1 LGSSHDQAAR
11 LDEQAEWLESVEG
24 LIRERGPLTAARIL
38 DEVSAYARGRG
49 VPTSGRTPYRNTL
62 PAEQTMP
69 YPGDRDVEDRIN
81 AYLRWNAM
89 AMVVRANKRHAG
101 LGGHLSTYASTLT
114 LWEVGFQHFFRG
126 RGADGGPVVPG
137 DQVFFQGH
145 ASPGIYAR
153 AFLEGRLTTEQLDLF
168 RREVAGSGHGL
179 PSYPHP
185 RSMGEFWEFPTV
197 SLGIGPLHAV
207 YQARFN
213 RYLAA
218 RGLAETDDARVWCF
232 VGDGETDE
240 PETLAA
246 IRLAAREHLD
256 NLVFVVNG
264 NLQRLDG
271 PVRGNS
277 RILDELEGVFVGA
290 GWHVLKVLWGT
301 EWQNLFTAS
310 GRMALLDRLEAMND
324 GDLQRLTVLGPDE
337 LRETLFGGDDP
348 GLRALGDTLTDREL
362 LGLRR
367 GGHDPRTVHA
377 AYTDATRHR
386 GSPSV
391 VLAQTVKG
399 YALGPNFEG
408 RNATHQ
414 MKKMTAQQLRTF
426 RDILGLPVTDDQL
439 ADGLP
444 PYLPL
449 PPGSTEL
456 AYLHERRRAL
466 GGQLPRR
473 PATPAILPAQPADAA
488 FADFDAGSGH
498 HAVSTTVAYTRLLRS
513 LMRDPAIG
521 QRVVPIVPDEGRTFG
536 FEVLYSEFGIYAP
549 DGQLY
554 TPVDAGLQ
562 LSYKEALTG
571 QVLQEGITEAGG
583 LAELTA
589 AATAGATWDTAVVPF
604 FTYYSMFG
612 FQRVGDLIWALGD
625 ARGRG
630 FLVGATAGRTTLAGE
645 GLQHTDGS
653 SHLAALAVPG
663 CRAYD
668 PAFAYETAAVV
679 RDGIRRMYA
688 DGEECFYYLTDYN
701 EEYVQ
706 PAKPHDSGIP
716 GMSVDEAIVAGLH
729 RVNAAFDGG
738 RAHVRLLASG
748 PAVLAAQRAAA
759 DLAEGHG
766 ISAEVWSVTSW
777 KQLRDD
783 ALAVER
789 WNRAHPDE
797 DPRLSHLRL
806 ALGDEPIPVIAVSD
820 YVSALPDQLARFIPA
835 PLVSLGTDGYGISDT
850 REELRAHFGV
860 DADGIVTAATRLA
873 CPDGGP
879 HSATPEVT
887 AATVTAA
894 SPHAARRKPEL
905 VAGSQV
911 SSDQHR
917 QDQEVPEWRT
927 PQPAGPS
934 KVL

>member
-1 LGSSHDQAAR
+1 VTSTALLPDPADWQ
-11 LDEQAEWLESVEG
+11 DERAEWLESVSG
-24 LIRERGPLTAARIL
+24 LVKARGPRAAGRIL
-38 DEVSAYARGRG
+38 EEVAAHASRLGVSAGR
-49 VPTSGRTPYRNTL
+49 RTPYLNTI
-62 PAEQTMP
+62 PAQQSTP
-69 YPGDRDVEDRIN
+69 YPGDLAVEERIN

-89 AMVVRANKRHAG
+89 AMVVRANKRHPG

-126 RGADGGPVVPG
+126 RGDAGEPVVPG

-153 AFLEGRLTTEQLDLF
+153 AFLEGRLSAEQLDLF
-168 RREVAGSGHGL
+168 RREVAGAGQGL

-218 RGLAETDDARVWCF
+218 RGLADTTAARVWCF
-232 VGDGETDE
+232 VGDGEVDE
-240 PETLAA
+240 PETLGA

-277 RILDELEGVFVGA
+277 RILDELEGIFDGA
-290 GWHVLKVLWGT
+290 GWHVLKVLWGS
-301 EWQNLFTAS
+301 EWARLFDTPA
-310 GRMALLDRLEAMND
+310 GEALLDRLEAMND
-324 GDLQRLTVLGPDE
+324 GDLQRLTILDPAE
-337 LRETLFGGDDP
+337 LRETLFGGDHA
-348 GLRALGDTLTDREL
+348 LQALGETLSDADLR
-362 LGLRR
+362 GLRR
-367 GGHDPRTVHA
+367 GGHDPRVVYG
-377 AYTDATRHR
+377 AYADAVAHR
-386 GSPSV
+386 GEPTV

-414 MKKMTAQQLRTF
+414 MKKMTPAQLRIF
-426 RDILGLPVTDDQL
+426 RDILRVPVTDAEL

-449 PPGSTEL
+449 PAGSSEL
-456 AYLHERRRAL
+456 AYLHEHRRAL
-466 GGQLPRR
+466 GGSLPRR
-473 PATPAILPAQPADAA
+473 PASPAVLPEQPAGAA
-488 FADFDAGSGH
+488 FTQFDAGSGKRS
-498 HAVSTTVAYTRLLRS
+498 VSTTVAYTRLLHS
-513 LMRDPAIG
+513 LMRDPEIG
-521 QRVVPIVPDEGRTFG
+521 PRVVPIVPDEGRTFG
-536 FEVLYSEFGIYAP
+536 FEPLYSEFGIYAP

-562 LSYKEALTG
+562 LSYRESADG

-589 AATAGATWDTAVVPF
+589 AATAGHTWDTPVVPF

-612 FQRVGDLIWALGD
+612 FQRVGDLIWALAD

-653 SHLAALAVPG
+653 SHLAALGVPS

-668 PAFAYETAAVV
+668 PAFAYETATIV
-679 RDGIRRMYA
+679 RDGIQRMYGGA
-688 DGEECFYYLTDYN
+688 EECFYYLTVYN
-701 EEYVQ
+701 EDYLQ
-706 PAKPHDSGIP
+706 PAKPADAGVP
-716 GMSVDEAIVAGLH
+716 GVSVDEAIIAGLY
-729 RVNAAFDGG
+729 RVTPPGDERPAQ
-738 RAHVRLLASG
+738 VRLLASG
-748 PAVLAAQRAAA
+748 PAVRSAQQAAA
-759 DLAEGHG
+759 DLAARDGVV
-766 ISAEVWSVTSW
+766 AEVWSVTSW
-777 KQLRDD
+777 KELRDD

-789 WNRAHPDE
+789 WNRGHPLE
-797 DPRLSHLRL
+797 PGRVSYLRR
-806 ALGDEPIPVIAVSD
+806 ALGEVPIPVVAVSD
-820 YVSALPDQLARFIPA
+820 YVTAVPDQLARFIDA
-835 PLVSLGTDGYGISDT
+835 PFVSLGTDGYGLSDT

-860 DADGIVTAATRLA
+860 DADGIR
-873 CPDGGP
+873 
-879 HSATPEVT
+879 
-887 AATVTAA
+887 TV
-894 SPHAARRKPEL
+894 AARVADHPAARPEQGL
-905 VAGSQV
+905 VV
-911 SSDQHR
+911 
-917 QDQEVPEWRT
+917 
-927 PQPAGPS
+927 
-934 KVL
+934 